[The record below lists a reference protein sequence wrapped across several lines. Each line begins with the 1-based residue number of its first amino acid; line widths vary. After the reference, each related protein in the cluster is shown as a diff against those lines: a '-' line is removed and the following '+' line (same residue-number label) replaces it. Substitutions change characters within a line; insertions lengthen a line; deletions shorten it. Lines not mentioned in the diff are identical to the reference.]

1 MKPKQ
6 SSLFTLV
13 IFFLFFSGSVFS
25 QCMMYPVSLQ
35 ERVINAESVVLGTV
49 VEKETFLD
57 SSTMQVST
65 LNKIS
70 VTAWLKNQQ
79 TVNSVYVIISGGVYK
94 DRATIVTPSLQMEN
108 GNEYVLF
115 LQTAPAKFEN
125 KQLRIQQPS
134 AFQTIAYAGAQGA
147 LIKSFEQYV
156 DVLDQPKQNEES
168 LFQKIQNITGQ
179 KALTSKGELFKARLQ
194 QPISNKPGGITAI
207 GSFSPTT
214 TRAGTIVAGDQITIT
229 GSGFGAAPGTV
240 FFTNANDG
248 GATFTGSG
256 VPSDVISWSDA
267 SITVKV
273 AARAGTGPILVN
285 GAFTSASN
293 LTVQYAHTAINSSS
307 FGFGSV
313 TRQRYYLRNL
323 NTLGGYTFQFNTTF
337 AANTSAVASF
347 NRAIVSWRCETGV
360 NFRAAGTTAVAASA
374 NDGTNCIYFDAAIS
388 AGTLAV
394 CSSNFFGSTD
404 GVSCDLQNTVWWLND
419 ADIAFRDIPSAG
431 TTWEYGTATPSITE
445 YDFESVSLHELGHAV
460 GLGHVI
466 ASGQVMHFAI
476 ANGAT
481 SRILSANDIL
491 AATDKLT
498 YSTAATCF
506 DPGGSGTPM
515 TAVPGGSCLT
525 LPITLGELKAKR
537 INRALNELTWN
548 TVQELNNDGFFI
560 ERSDNAQNF
569 KSIGF
574 VKGKELSLLPQAYLF
589 KDETAGPY
597 DWYYRLVQKDLSGHS
612 LNSSVVFVKGEES
625 KQWDVWADQ
634 AGSSV
639 YVYNKAASNKPVQ
652 FILYNNTGQ
661 VVYSTQINSGR
672 AQLDFQH
679 LPRAVY
685 SYRVVDSNQPVS
697 GKLVL
702 GSR

>member
-6 SSLFTLV
+6 FTLLPLV
-13 IFFLFFSGSVFS
+13 IFFLFFSGTVFS

-35 ERVINAESVVLGTV
+35 ERVINAESVILGTV

-57 SSTMQVST
+57 SSTMQVLT

-79 TVNSVYVIISGGVYK
+79 TANSVYVITNGGVYK

-134 AFQTIAYAGAQGA
+134 SFQTIAYAGAQGA
-147 LIKSFEQYV
+147 LVKSFEQYV
-156 DVLDQPKQNEES
+156 DVLDQPKQNEET

-179 KALTSKGELFKARLQ
+179 KAITPKGELFKARPQ
-194 QPISNKPGGITAI
+194 QTIGNKPGGITAI

-214 TRAGTIVAGDQITIT
+214 TRAGTIVAGDQITIS

-248 GATFTGSG
+248 GATFTSSG
-256 VPSDVISWSDA
+256 IASDIISWSDA

-273 AARAGTGPILVN
+273 ASRAGTGPINVN

-293 LTVQYAHTAINSSS
+293 LTVQYAHTAINSTFS
-307 FGFGSV
+307 GFGSS

-323 NTLGGYTFQFNTTF
+323 NTLGGYTFQFNTAF

-360 NFRAAGTTAVAASA
+360 NFRAAGTTAVGSSTA
-374 NDGTNCIYFDAAIS
+374 DGINCIYFDPSIS

-394 CSSNFFGSTD
+394 CTSNFSGSAT
-404 GVSCDLQNTVWWLND
+404 GGCNLQNTVWWLAD

-431 TTWEYGTATPSITE
+431 TTWEYGTATPSFTE
-445 YDFESVSLHELGHAV
+445 YDFESVALHELGHAV

-466 ASGQVMHFAI
+466 ASGQVMHYAI

-491 AATDKLT
+491 AAADKLI

-506 DPGGSGTPM
+506 DPGGSGSPM

-537 INRALNELTWN
+537 INRALNELSWN

-569 KSIGF
+569 KAIGF
-574 VKGKELSLLPQAYLF
+574 VKGKELSLLPQYYLF

-625 KQWDVWADQ
+625 KQWNVWTGQ

-639 YVYNKAASNKPVQ
+639 YVYNKSASNKPVQ
-652 FILYNNTGQ
+652 FVLYNNTGQ
-661 VVYSTQINSGR
+661 VVFSTQINSGR
-672 AQLDFQH
+672 AQFDFQH

>member
-6 SSLFTLV
+6 STLLSLV
-13 IFFLFFSGSVFS
+13 FFLLFFSGTVFS

-35 ERVINAESVVLGTV
+35 ERVTNSGSVILGTV

-57 SSTMQVST
+57 SSTMQVLT

-79 TVNSVYVIISGGVYK
+79 TANSVYVITNGGVYK
-94 DRATIVTPSLQMEN
+94 DRATIVNPSLQMEN

-115 LQTAPAKFEN
+115 LQTAPAKFQY
-125 KQLRIQQPS
+125 KQLKIQQPS
-134 AFQTIAYAGAQGA
+134 AIQTIAYAGVQGA
-147 LIKSFEQYV
+147 LVKLFEQYV

-168 LFQKIQNITGQ
+168 LFQKIQTITGQ
-179 KALTSKGELFKARLQ
+179 KAVTSKGELFKARPEQ
-194 QPISNKPGGITAI
+194 TVTNKAGRITAI
-207 GSFSPTT
+207 SSFAPST
-214 TRAGTIVAGDQITIT
+214 TRAGTIVAGDQITIS
-229 GSGFGAAPGTV
+229 GSGFGAAAGTV
-240 FFTNANDG
+240 FFTNADDG
-248 GATFTGSG
+248 GATFTASG
-256 VPSDVISWSDA
+256 VASDIISWSDA

-273 AARAGTGPILVN
+273 AAGAGTGPINVN

-293 LTVQYAHTAINSSS
+293 LTVQYAHSAISSS
-307 FGFGSV
+307 FSGFGSS

-347 NRAIVSWRCETGV
+347 NRAIVSWRCEAGV
-360 NFRAAGTTAVAASA
+360 NFRALGTTTVASSA
-374 NDGTNCIYFDAAIS
+374 GDGINCIYFDPSIVE
-388 AGTLAV
+388 GTLAV
-394 CSSNFFGSTD
+394 CTSNFSGSAN
-404 GVSCDLQNTVWWLND
+404 GGCNLQNTVWWLTD
-419 ADIAFRDIPSAG
+419 ADIAFRDVPTSG
-431 TTWEYGTATPSITE
+431 TAWEYGTATPTASE
-445 YDFESVSLHELGHAV
+445 YDFESVALHELGHAV

-466 ASGQVMHFAI
+466 ASGQVMHFAL

-498 YSTAATCF
+498 YSIAATCF
-506 DPGGSGTPM
+506 DPGGSGSPM

-525 LPITLGELKAKR
+525 LPITLGDLKAKR
-537 INRALNELTWN
+537 INRALNELSWN
-548 TVQELNNDGFFI
+548 TVQELNNDGFVV

-569 KSIGF
+569 KTIGF
-574 VKGKELSLLPQAYLF
+574 VKGKEFSLLPQSYVF
-589 KDETAGPY
+589 NDETAGPY
-597 DWYYRLVQKDLSGHS
+597 DWYYRLVQKDFSGHS

-625 KQWDVWADQ
+625 KKWDVWTDQ
-634 AGSSV
+634 AGSAV
-639 YVYNKAASNKPVQ
+639 YVYNKSASNKPVR

-661 VVYSTQINSGR
+661 VVFSTQINSGR

-679 LPRAVY
+679 FPRAVY
-685 SYRVVDSNQPVS
+685 SYRIVDSNQPVS

>member
-6 SSLFTLV
+6 YRPLSVV

-35 ERVINAESVVLGTV
+35 ERVTNAESVILGTV
-49 VEKETFLD
+49 IEKETFLD
-57 SSTMQVST
+57 SSTMRVFT

-79 TVNSVYVIISGGVYK
+79 TANTVYVITNGGVYK
-94 DRATIVTPSLQMEN
+94 GRATIVTPSLQMEKQK
-108 GNEYVLF
+108 EYVLF
-115 LQTAPAKFEN
+115 LQKAPAKLEN
-125 KQLRIQQPS
+125 RQIRIQEPS
-134 AFQTIAYAGAQGA
+134 AIQTIAYAGAQGA
-147 LIKSFEQYV
+147 LVKSFEQYV
-156 DVLDQPKQNEES
+156 DVMDQPKQNEES
-168 LFQKIQNITGQ
+168 LFQKIQTLTGQ
-179 KALTSKGELFKARLQ
+179 KALTSKGELFKARPQ
-194 QPISNKPGGITAI
+194 QTVTSKTGRITAI
-207 GSFSPTT
+207 SSFSPTT
-214 TRAGTIVAGDQITIT
+214 TRAGTILAGDQITIS

-240 FFTNANDG
+240 FFTNADDG
-248 GATFTGSG
+248 GATFASPGLT
-256 VPSDVISWSDA
+256 SDIISWSDA

-273 AARAGTGPILVN
+273 PAIAGTGPINVN

-293 LTVQYAHTAINSSS
+293 LTVQYAHTSIDDIFSGFSSA
-307 FGFGSV
+307 

-360 NFRAAGTTAVAASA
+360 NIRAAGTTAVVSSA
-374 NDGTNCIYFDAAIS
+374 GDGINCIYFDAAIPS
-388 AGTLAV
+388 GTLAV
-394 CSSNFFGSTD
+394 CTSNFSGSAN
-404 GVSCDLQNTVWWLND
+404 GGCNLQNTVWWLAD
-419 ADIAFRDIPSAG
+419 ADIAFRDVPTAG
-431 TTWEYGTATPSITE
+431 TTWEYGTATPSFTE
-445 YDFESVSLHELGHAV
+445 YDFESVALHELGHAV

-466 ASGQVMHFAI
+466 ASGQVMHYAI
-476 ANGAT
+476 TNGAS

-491 AATDKLT
+491 AASDKLS

-506 DPGGSGTPM
+506 TPTGSGSPM
-515 TAVPGGSCLT
+515 TTVPGGSCLT
-525 LPITLGELKAKR
+525 LPITLGEVKAKR
-537 INRALNELTWN
+537 ISRSLVELSWN
-548 TVQELNNDGFFI
+548 TIQELNNDGFMI
-560 ERSDNAQNF
+560 ERSENAQNF
-569 KSIGF
+569 KAIGF
-574 VKGKELSLLPQAYLF
+574 VKGKELSLLPQSYLF

-625 KQWDVWADQ
+625 KSWEVWSGQ
-634 AGSSV
+634 AGSCV

-652 FILYNNTGQ
+652 FILYNSTGQ
-661 VVYSTQINSGR
+661 VMYSTQISSGR
-672 AQLDFQH
+672 AQLNFQH